1 MHYLL
6 AKAKANMVK
15 IFFLK
20 IPTHPTYSAVMKVL
34 RQKQIR
40 KTLQWFALSF
50 GLRPPYRIVLDGSF
64 LHAVSSLNIEL
75 ETMLRKLLMAEVK
88 LFVAPFVLKELQRDP
103 AKGKFLHAD
112 FQRVSSKTKLKVIIP
127 VNFVNEEE
135 CAGVKLDGGVV
146 AKAIREIEIMCL
158 AGNIPESIDVDI
170 ENLNLGDSIR
180 LTEISLPEGS
190 EIPGL
195 TDETDQMVV
204 SVNAPKAVEE
214 DPTVEEDLEDG
225 EAAKGEEASD
235 SGSEETTSSDES
247 SSEENS
253 EES

>member
-1 MHYLL
+1 MTDQITLNADL
-6 AKAKANMVK
+6 RERTGTNKAREIRNVDGMV
-15 IFFLK
+15 
-20 IPTHPTYSAVMKVL
+20 PA
-34 RQKQIR
+34 
-40 KTLQWFALSF
+40 
-50 GLRPPYRIVLDGSF
+50 IVYGDEKET
-64 LHAVSSLNIEL
+64 LNIKLKLNEL
-75 ETMLRKLLMAEVK
+75 TKASENELFYTQVLLIKTEGKEEKV
-88 LFVAPFVLKELQRDP
+88 VLKELQRDP

-135 CAGVKLDGGVV
+135 CAGVKVDGGVV

-214 DPTVEEDLEDG
+214 DPIVEEHLEDG
-225 EAAKGEEASD
+225 EVAEGEEASD

>member
-1 MHYLL
+1 MTDQITLNADL
-6 AKAKANMVK
+6 RERTGTNKAREIRNVDGMV
-15 IFFLK
+15 
-20 IPTHPTYSAVMKVL
+20 PA
-34 RQKQIR
+34 
-40 KTLQWFALSF
+40 
-50 GLRPPYRIVLDGSF
+50 IVYGDEKET
-64 LHAVSSLNIEL
+64 LNIKLKLNEL
-75 ETMLRKLLMAEVK
+75 TKASENELFYTQVLLIKTEGKEEKV
-88 LFVAPFVLKELQRDP
+88 VLKELQRDP

-135 CAGVKLDGGVV
+135 CAGVKVDGGVV

-195 TDETDQMVV
+195 TDETDQMIV
-204 SVNAPKAVEE
+204 SANAPKAVEE
-214 DPTVEEDLEDG
+214 DPIVEEDLEDG
-225 EAAKGEEASD
+225 EVAEGEEASD

>member
-1 MHYLL
+1 MTDQITLNADL
-6 AKAKANMVK
+6 RERTGTNKAREIRNVDGMV
-15 IFFLK
+15 
-20 IPTHPTYSAVMKVL
+20 PA
-34 RQKQIR
+34 
-40 KTLQWFALSF
+40 
-50 GLRPPYRIVLDGSF
+50 IVYGDEKET
-64 LHAVSSLNIEL
+64 LNIKLKLNEL
-75 ETMLRKLLMAEVK
+75 TKASENELFYTQVLLIKTEGKEEKV
-88 LFVAPFVLKELQRDP
+88 VLKELQRDP

-135 CAGVKLDGGVV
+135 CAGVKVDGGVV

-214 DPTVEEDLEDG
+214 DPIIEEDLEDG
-225 EAAKGEEASD
+225 EVAEGEEASD

>member
-1 MHYLL
+1 MTDQITLNADL
-6 AKAKANMVK
+6 RERTGTNKAREIRNVDGMV
-15 IFFLK
+15 
-20 IPTHPTYSAVMKVL
+20 PA
-34 RQKQIR
+34 
-40 KTLQWFALSF
+40 
-50 GLRPPYRIVLDGSF
+50 IVYGDEKET
-64 LHAVSSLNIEL
+64 LNIKLKLNEL
-75 ETMLRKLLMAEVK
+75 TKASENELFYTQVLLIKTEGKEEKV
-88 LFVAPFVLKELQRDP
+88 VLKELQRDP

-135 CAGVKLDGGVV
+135 CAGVKVDGGVV

-214 DPTVEEDLEDG
+214 DPIVEEDLEDG
-225 EAAKGEEASD
+225 EVAEGEEASD
-235 SGSEETTSSDES
+235 GDSEEATSSDES

>member
-1 MHYLL
+1 MTDQITLNADL
-6 AKAKANMVK
+6 WERTGTNKAREIRNVDGMV
-15 IFFLK
+15 
-20 IPTHPTYSAVMKVL
+20 PA
-34 RQKQIR
+34 
-40 KTLQWFALSF
+40 
-50 GLRPPYRIVLDGSF
+50 IVYGDEKET
-64 LHAVSSLNIEL
+64 LNIKLKLNEL
-75 ETMLRKLLMAEVK
+75 TKASENELFYTQVLLIKTEGKEEKV
-88 LFVAPFVLKELQRDP
+88 VLKELQRDP

-135 CAGVKLDGGVV
+135 CAGVKVDGGVV

-214 DPTVEEDLEDG
+214 DPIIEEDLEDG
-225 EAAKGEEASD
+225 EVAEGEEASD

>member
-1 MHYLL
+1 MTDQITLNADL
-6 AKAKANMVK
+6 RERTGTNKAREIRNVDGMV
-15 IFFLK
+15 
-20 IPTHPTYSAVMKVL
+20 PA
-34 RQKQIR
+34 
-40 KTLQWFALSF
+40 
-50 GLRPPYRIVLDGSF
+50 IVYGDEKET
-64 LHAVSSLNIEL
+64 LNIKLKLNEL
-75 ETMLRKLLMAEVK
+75 TKASENELFYTQVLLIKTEGKEEKV
-88 LFVAPFVLKELQRDP
+88 VLKELQRDP

-135 CAGVKLDGGVV
+135 CAGVKVDGGVV

-204 SVNAPKAVEE
+204 SINAPKAVEE
-214 DPTVEEDLEDG
+214 DPIVEEDLEDG
-225 EAAKGEEASD
+225 EVAEGEEASD
-235 SGSEETTSSDES
+235 SGSEETTSSDEA

>member
-1 MHYLL
+1 MTDQITLNADL
-6 AKAKANMVK
+6 RERTGTNKAREIRNVDGMV
-15 IFFLK
+15 
-20 IPTHPTYSAVMKVL
+20 PA
-34 RQKQIR
+34 
-40 KTLQWFALSF
+40 
-50 GLRPPYRIVLDGSF
+50 IVYGDEKET
-64 LHAVSSLNIEL
+64 LNIKLKLNEL
-75 ETMLRKLLMAEVK
+75 TKASENELFYTQVLLIKTEGKEEKV
-88 LFVAPFVLKELQRDP
+88 VLKELQRDP

-135 CAGVKLDGGVV
+135 CAGVKVDGGVV

-225 EAAKGEEASD
+225 EVAEGEEASD

>member
-1 MHYLL
+1 MTDQITLNADL
-6 AKAKANMVK
+6 RERTGTNKAREIRNVDGMV
-15 IFFLK
+15 
-20 IPTHPTYSAVMKVL
+20 PA
-34 RQKQIR
+34 
-40 KTLQWFALSF
+40 
-50 GLRPPYRIVLDGSF
+50 IVYGDEKET
-64 LHAVSSLNIEL
+64 LNIKLKLNEL
-75 ETMLRKLLMAEVK
+75 TKASENELFYTQVLLIKTEGKEEKV
-88 LFVAPFVLKELQRDP
+88 VLKELQRDP

-135 CAGVKLDGGVV
+135 CAGVKVDGGVV

-204 SVNAPKAVEE
+204 SINAPKAVEE
-214 DPTVEEDLEDG
+214 DPIVEEDLEDG
-225 EAAKGEEASD
+225 EVAESEEASD
-235 SGSEETTSSDES
+235 SGSEETTSSDKS

>member
-1 MHYLL
+1 MTDQITLNADL
-6 AKAKANMVK
+6 RERTGTNKAREIRNVDGMV
-15 IFFLK
+15 
-20 IPTHPTYSAVMKVL
+20 PA
-34 RQKQIR
+34 
-40 KTLQWFALSF
+40 
-50 GLRPPYRIVLDGSF
+50 IVYGDEKET
-64 LHAVSSLNIEL
+64 LNIKLKLNEL
-75 ETMLRKLLMAEVK
+75 TKASENELFYTQVLLIKTEGKEEKV
-88 LFVAPFVLKELQRDP
+88 VLKELQRDP

-135 CAGVKLDGGVV
+135 CAGVKVDGGVV

-195 TDETDQMVV
+195 TDETDQMIV

-214 DPTVEEDLEDG
+214 DPIVEEALEDG
-225 EAAKGEEASD
+225 EVTESEEASD
-235 SGSEETTSSDES
+235 SGSEETTSSDAS